1 MRKALLFLS
10 AAAVA
15 LSGTAVT
22 AQYAVRALDPRLV
35 AEAQRE
41 HPALVEEYGGAETG
55 QRAAY
60 VNQVGSRVAAYSGI
74 ANPSAAYHF
83 TLLNSAVENAFS
95 VPGGYIYVTREL
107 MTLMDNEAE
116 LAFALGHE
124 VGHVAAGHAQQ
135 REQAESR
142 AVWEQMP
149 WILVGNIFG
158 GVLGNAVASR
168 SIQRA
173 ELKTLSFSRNQEY
186 EADTLGIRY
195 MIAAGY
201 DPAGAAEILAALTRN
216 SALEARFQGSNSR
229 QLPEWASTHPLTGN
243 RMERAAMEARST
255 GRVGTGI
262 KNRNTFLERLDGMY
276 VDDDPE
282 QGIIDG
288 RTFTHP
294 DLRIQ
299 FSVPVGYLMQNGT
312 RAVSISGSAGKAQ
325 FGGGRYNGTL
335 ENYSYAL
342 IQQLAGNRQ
351 LPVAPPQRTMINGIP
366 AVYTIARANTSS
378 GIIDVGVV
386 AYEWAPGTFY
396 HFVMMTTGGAGIGP
410 FIPMVNSLRKISPQE
425 AAAIRPRVIDV
436 VTVKPGDTVQSL
448 SSRMGYSNFKLD
460 RFLALNGLAPNA
472 PLAPGRKVKLVVYG
486 TRSG

>member
-60 VNQVGSRVAAYSGI
+60 VNQVGSRVAAFSGI

-262 KNRNTFLERLDGMY
+262 KNRNTFLERLDGMGA
-276 VDDDPE
+276 P
-282 QGIIDG
+282 Q
-288 RTFTHP
+288 P
-294 DLRIQ
+294 
-299 FSVPVGYLMQNGT
+299 P
-312 RAVSISGSAGKAQ
+312 KP
-325 FGGGRYNGTL
+325 
-335 ENYSYAL
+335 
-342 IQQLAGNRQ
+342 NR
-351 LPVAPPQRTMINGIP
+351 
-366 AVYTIARANTSS
+366 
-378 GIIDVGVV
+378 
-386 AYEWAPGTFY
+386 
-396 HFVMMTTGGAGIGP
+396 
-410 FIPMVNSLRKISPQE
+410 
-425 AAAIRPRVIDV
+425 
-436 VTVKPGDTVQSL
+436 
-448 SSRMGYSNFKLD
+448 
-460 RFLALNGLAPNA
+460 
-472 PLAPGRKVKLVVYG
+472 
-486 TRSG
+486 